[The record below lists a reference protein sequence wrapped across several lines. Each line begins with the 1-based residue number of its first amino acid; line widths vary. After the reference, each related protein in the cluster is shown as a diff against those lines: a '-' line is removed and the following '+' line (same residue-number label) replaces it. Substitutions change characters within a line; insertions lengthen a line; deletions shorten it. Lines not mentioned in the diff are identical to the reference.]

1 MNRHSSVT
9 WRLFA
14 ASILFC
20 FFAPLLG
27 GAQENAG
34 EAEPDERDLGDGEQE
49 LVAEVAAAL
58 EQQGWSEQ
66 ERNAFLEAAREQ
78 NWNGLET
85 EDPAAVGEIVGLAM
99 EFVKRSG
106 TGLGMQ
112 DQAAFARELARNAV
126 AMRAVGLERQDI
138 ARATLRGARN
148 TVRALER
155 RGPRTEQ
162 QSGNGE
168 PPAAQAER
176 GRSLGKTIRRNV
188 EQAMRNQVG
197 KAAAERAR
205 ERRDRGR
212 GNAPG
217 VRGRGAPGG
226 PPLGPPGT
234 PGRGVGGGKPD
245 NPSGDGRNTR
255 DTPRGPNQ

>member
-20 FFAPLLG
+20 FLAPLLG

-34 EAEPDERDLGDGEQE
+34 EAEPDERALRDGEQE

-66 ERNAFLEAAREQ
+66 ERNAFREAAREQ

-126 AMRAVGLERQDI
+126 AMRTVGLERQDI

-155 RGPRTEQ
+155 RGSRAEQ

-205 ERRDRGR
+205 GRGDRGR
-212 GNAPG
+212 GNAPD
-217 VRGRGAPGG
+217 VPGRGAPGG
-226 PPLGPPGT
+226 PPLGPPGV
-234 PGRGVGGGKPD
+234 PGRGDGDSNLD
-245 NPSGDGRNTR
+245 NPSGDPPNTP
-255 DTPRGPNQ
+255 DTPTGPNR